1 MELQQ
6 RNIKA
11 ISLNLLLWSF
21 HIRSVGVDGLKE
33 ITKSPEAA
41 PAFIKQLLYD
51 LNAKECFYLA
61 TCNRVELLIL
71 SEQNLS
77 KRRPHF
83 TELRPKSFTRVD
95 DITSHLLEVACSLDS
110 IVFGENQ
117 ILGQIKNA
125 FTEQQKQKLVGPGL
139 SKVLN
144 LVLREAKKIRTETQ
158 LSRLQTSVSSVAG
171 KIIHQKLKNKASV
184 LLVGYGETHKLLHKY
199 LEKKNFK
206 NITVTNR
213 SGIKN
218 SFEDFNAKTLDWNE
232 FQSGNLEKF
241 DVISFAT
248 SSEQKI
254 LTKEMLASSKPQLVV
269 DLCVPPNADSKLTT
283 SNKAEYL
290 GLDQIQKILSK
301 DKKEATQLKRQL
313 KTHIAQSVLN
323 VLSDL
328 SIQSIQNLI
337 TDNIQKSL
345 KIHEESLATGIEGF
359 FGPLTLEQKL
369 GLAQW
374 SEKLIKKINHVHLKT
389 YKEVVNAVQTQ
400 SRNTQK

>member
-1 MELQQ
+1 
-6 RNIKA
+6 
-11 ISLNLLLWSF
+11 LNLLLWSF
-21 HIRSVGVDGLKE
+21 HIRNVGVDGLKE

-41 PAFIKQLLYD
+41 PAFISQLLKD

-61 TCNRVELLIL
+61 TCNRVEFLIL
-71 SEQNLS
+71 SEQDLS
-77 KRRPHF
+77 KKRPHF
-83 TELRPKSFTRVD
+83 TNLKPKSFTRLD

-110 IVFGENQ
+110 VVFGENQ

-139 SKVLN
+139 SKFLN
-144 LVLREAKKIRTETQ
+144 LVLRETKKIRTETQ

-206 NITVTNR
+206 NVTITNR
-213 SGIKN
+213 STSKV
-218 SFEDFNAKTLDWNE
+218 SSKDLNAETLSWNE
-232 FQSGNLEKF
+232 FLKGNLEKF

-254 LTKEMLASSKPQLVV
+254 LTKEMLVAAKPQMVV
-269 DLCVPPNADSKLTT
+269 DLCIPPNADAKMTT
-283 SNKAEYL
+283 SSKAEYM

-301 DKKEATQLKRQL
+301 DKREAAQLKKEL
-313 KTHIAQSVLN
+313 KAFIAQSVLR

-328 SIQSIQNLI
+328 SIQSIQSLI
-337 TDNIQKSL
+337 TDNIQKIIQ
-345 KIHEESLATGIEGF
+345 IHEESLANGLENF

>member
-1 MELQQ
+1 M
-6 RNIKA
+6 
-11 ISLNLLLWSF
+11 NLLLWSF
-21 HIRSVGVDGLKE
+21 HIRNVGVDGLKE

-41 PAFIKQLLYD
+41 PAFIRQLLKD

-61 TCNRVELLIL
+61 TCNRVEFLIL

-77 KRRPHF
+77 RVRPGF
-83 TELRPKSFTRVD
+83 TDLKPQTFNRLD
-95 DITSHLLEVACSLDS
+95 NITSHLLEVACSLDS
-110 IVFGENQ
+110 VVFGENQ

-206 NITVTNR
+206 NVTITNR
-213 SGIKN
+213 SAVKDIN
-218 SFEDFNAKTLDWNE
+218 TEILPWSE
-232 FQSGNLEKF
+232 FLKGNLEKF

-254 LTKEMLASSKPQLVV
+254 LTKEMLVASKPQMVV
-269 DLCVPPNADSKLTT
+269 DLCIPPNADAKLTT

-301 DKKEATQLKRQL
+301 DKKEAAQLKKQL
-313 KTHIAQSVLN
+313 KAFVAQSVLN

-328 SIQSIQNLI
+328 SIQSIQSLI

-345 KIHEESLATGIEGF
+345 KIHEESLSNGLESF